1 MEWIPREKE
10 DQLKTITTKSETV
23 QVFFHLKNVKRQQ
36 KIKTNREKEKVEAI
50 TDNQITS
57 GLNKSISLKITFFLK
72 KPF

>member
-23 QVFFHLKNVKRQQ
+23 EVFFHLKNVKRQQ

-50 TDNQITS
+50 TDNFRF
-57 GLNKSISLKITFFLK
+57 K
-72 KPF
+72 

>member
-23 QVFFHLKNVKRQQ
+23 EVFFHLKNVKRQQ